1 MHFSRPLSS
10 TLTLMLVGALT
21 ACATSP
27 GQSLSTGTVGPALT
41 QPVAPVPVTQTARSE
56 TQTSEVP
63 TSDVVDEENRDPV
76 IIRGN
81 DRTHLAKPGS
91 GKPIKGPATSLKFEN
106 APSGEVVHVMLR
118 DMLKMDYVVHPP
130 LAGNITLNTR
140 GEVSAD
146 KALLLLETALQV
158 NGIVMAQDS
167 RGTYHVGTPE
177 SLKGVVA
184 APRLADSRGM
194 APGYGAI
201 IISPQYLG
209 VGEMAN
215 ILRPMVPAEAI
226 VRVDNVRNILVM
238 RGTRAEAEG
247 WMDIVKTFDV
257 NLLRGMS
264 VGVFP
269 LKHSSVED
277 VQAALNLLAGGSGAA
292 TGAPGAAPAQ
302 TPRPGAPA
310 QQAGRPGQAGQ
321 AAASAGGSVTEINPL
336 FGAVRIMPI
345 ERINAI
351 MVVTPRA
358 AYLDEI
364 RYWIEQ
370 FDRPNLNSAE
380 PQLFVYKVRN
390 GSADH
395 LAELLNGIYSG
406 TNAFGGPGATGATGV
421 APGLGGAA
429 GSTGRSA
436 TGGTNNLGR
445 YSTNQNTQRQSALSG
460 SRGGFGNSS
469 LGSSGGLGNNL
480 RGGAGAQN
488 TAAGAAGGAGIG
500 TVALS
505 DSVRVMA
512 DYINN
517 TLLIHAKPS
526 EYARIESTLKRLDIP
541 RAQVLI
547 EASIVE
553 VQLTEGMTIGT
564 KWNFKAGGAGYG
576 GAGGVGSNFGSNG
589 PSAVALDS
597 LTSTMQ
603 GSNVGSSL
611 ANGFTYVLRNS
622 ANPIALLQA
631 ESSTGNVRF
640 LSNPSLMVMDNH
652 TAAIS
657 VGEQIPVQTAS
668 YTNGTTSILTSNYEF
683 KDTGVIL
690 NITPQVN
697 SGNLV
702 TMEID
707 QEVTDLGT
715 FDDAAQRYR
724 FKQRTLSSKV
734 AVRSGETMVL
744 GGLVKTSDTK
754 SKGGLP
760 VLSSIPL
767 VGALFGTHKTVG
779 DRTELLLVITPRV
792 IRSDEEAR
800 EVSQELRDRMKGISD
815 SGWSTLGAPNSTPS
829 LPKPTISIPQ
839 EGQNQ

>member
-1 MHFSRPLSS
+1 MQFPRPLSS
-10 TLTLMLVGALT
+10 TLTLLLAGALT
-21 ACATSP
+21 ACASSP
-27 GQSLSTGTVGPALT
+27 GQSLSPGELGPALT
-41 QPVAPVPVTQTARSE
+41 QPTPPASAAPLAQSSSDAPSAPVA
-56 TQTSEVP
+56 VP
-63 TSDVVDEENRDPV
+63 TSDPVDVDNRDPV

-81 DRTHLAKPGS
+81 DRTHLAKAGS
-91 GKPIKGPATSLKFEN
+91 GKAITGPATALKFEN

-146 KALLLLETALQV
+146 KALLLLESALQV

-167 RGTYHVGTPE
+167 RGTFHVGTPDA
-177 SLKGVVA
+177 LKGVVS

-215 ILRPMVPAEAI
+215 ILRAMVPAEAI

-277 VQAALNLLAGGSGAA
+277 VQAALNLLAGGTGGGA
-292 TGAPGAAPAQ
+292 TGTAGAPAQ
-302 TPRPGAPA
+302 TPRPGAPS
-310 QQAGRPGQAGQ
+310 QARPGQGAQ
-321 AAASAGGSVTEINPL
+321 ANVGASNTVTEINPL

-390 GSADH
+390 GSANH
-395 LAELLNGIYSG
+395 LAELLNGIYGG
-406 TNAFGGPGATGATGV
+406 TNAFGPTGATGV

-429 GSTGRSA
+429 GTTGRS
-436 TGGTNNLGR
+436 GLNGTNNLGR
-445 YSTNQNTQRQSALSG
+445 NSGNQSMQRATMTG
-460 SRGGFGNSS
+460 SRTGTG
-469 LGSSGGLGNNL
+469 GGLGNSFGN
-480 RGGAGAQN
+480 RQSGGQIGAGIN
-488 TAAGAAGGAGIG
+488 GAGAAGGAGVSS
-500 TVALS
+500 VALS
-505 DSVRVMA
+505 DTVRVMA
-512 DYINN
+512 DHINN
-517 TLLIHAKPS
+517 TLLIHAKPA
-526 EYARIESTLKRLDIP
+526 EYQRIESTLKRLDIP

-547 EASIVE
+547 DASIVE
-553 VQLTEGMTIGT
+553 VALTDSLSFGA
-564 KWNFKAGGAGYG
+564 KWNFKAGGGGYG
-576 GAGGVGSNFGSNG
+576 GNGGVGRGAAPLATALTNMSDNLGSV
-589 PSAVALDS
+589 S
-597 LTSTMQ
+597 
-603 GSNVGSSL
+603 
-611 ANGFTYVLRNS
+611 NGFTYLLRNS
-622 ANPIALLQA
+622 SNPIALLEA
-631 ESSTGNVRF
+631 NSSNGNVRY

-652 TAAIS
+652 TASIS
-657 VGEQIPVQTAS
+657 VGDQIPVETAS
-668 YTNGTTSILTSNYEF
+668 YVNSSASTLLTNSYEF

-707 QEVTDLGT
+707 QEVTDLGNKVSVGNT
-715 FDDAAQRYR
+715 DRYT

-734 AVRSGETMVL
+734 AVRSGETLVL
-744 GGLVKTSDTK
+744 GGLIKDNVRNSK
-754 SKGGLP
+754 SGVPILSAIP
-760 VLSSIPL
+760 V
-767 VGALFGTHKTVG
+767 VGALFGTHG
-779 DRTELLLVITPRV
+779 SSANRTELLVILTPRV
-792 IRSDEEAR
+792 LRSDEDAR
-800 EVSQELRDRMKGISD
+800 AVSRELRERMRGL
-815 SGWSTLGAPNSTPS
+815 TLGQGGDSAPARP
-829 LPKPTISIPQ
+829 
-839 EGQNQ
+839 

>member
-10 TLTLMLVGALT
+10 TLTLMLAGALT

-41 QPVAPVPVTQTARSE
+41 QPVAPAPAAQTARGE
-56 TQTSEVP
+56 VQANDVP
-63 TSDVVDEENRDPV
+63 TSDIVDEENRDPV

-81 DRTHLAKPGS
+81 DRTHLAKPSS

-177 SLKGVVA
+177 SLKGVVS

-277 VQAALNLLAGGSGAA
+277 VQAALNLLAGGSGAS
-292 TGAPGAAPAQ
+292 TGAAGAAPAQ

-310 QQAGRPGQAGQ
+310 QQAGRPGQGQ
-321 AAASAGGSVTEINPL
+321 TAAAGAGGSVTEINPL

-406 TNAFGGPGATGATGV
+406 TNAFGAPGATGATGV

-429 GSTGRSA
+429 GTTGRSA
-436 TGGTNNLGR
+436 TTSTNNLGR
-445 YSTNQNTQRQSALSG
+445 YSGNQNTQRQSTLSG
-460 SRGGFGNSS
+460 SRSG

-488 TAAGAAGGAGIG
+488 GAGAGAAGGSGIG

-526 EYARIESTLKRLDIP
+526 EYARIETTLKRLDIP

-576 GAGGVGSNFGSNG
+576 GAGGVGSGFGSG
-589 PSAVALDS
+589 ASAVALDS

-631 ESSTGNVRF
+631 ESSTGNVRY

-657 VGEQIPVQTAS
+657 VGEQIPVETAS
-668 YTNGTTSILTSNYEF
+668 YTSGTTSSILTNSYEF

-707 QEVTDLGT
+707 QEVTDLGAYDSRT
-715 FDDAAQRYR
+715 QRYS
-724 FKQRTLSSKV
+724 FKQRTISSKV

-760 VLSSIPL
+760 ILSSIPL
-767 VGALFGTHKTVG
+767 VGALFGTHKSEG

-815 SGWSTLGAPNSTPS
+815 SGWPALGGSKSSPS

>member
-10 TLTLMLVGALT
+10 TLTLMLAGALT

-41 QPVAPVPVTQTARSE
+41 QPVPPAPVAQVARSE
-56 TQTSEVP
+56 AQASDVP
-63 TSDVVDEENRDPV
+63 TSDPVDEENRDPV

-81 DRTHLAKPGS
+81 DRTHLAKPSS

-177 SLKGVVA
+177 SLKGVVS

-292 TGAPGAAPAQ
+292 TGAAGAAPAQ

-321 AAASAGGSVTEINPL
+321 AAAGAGGSVTEINPL

-370 FDRPNLNSAE
+370 FDRPYLISAE
-380 PQLFVYKVRN
+380 PQLFVYKVRI

-429 GSTGRSA
+429 GTTGRSA
-436 TGGTNNLGR
+436 TTSTNNLGR
-445 YSTNQNTQRQSALSG
+445 YSGNQNTQRQSALSG
-460 SRGGFGNSS
+460 SRSGF
-469 LGSSGGLGNNL
+469 GSSGGLGSNL

-488 TAAGAAGGAGIG
+488 VAGAGAAGGSGIG

-526 EYARIESTLKRLDIP
+526 EYARIETTLKRLDIP

-553 VQLTEGMTIGT
+553 VQLTEGMSFGA

-576 GAGGVGSNFGSNG
+576 GAGGVGSTAFAAKALSSTING
-589 PSAVALDS
+589 
-597 LTSTMQ
+597 TS
-603 GSNVGSSL
+603 VGSSL

-622 ANPIALLQA
+622 ANPIAVLQA
-631 ESSTGNVRF
+631 ESSVGNVRY

-668 YTNGTTSILTSNYEF
+668 YTNGTTAILTNSYEF

-707 QEVTDLGT
+707 QEVTDLGAYDQRT
-715 FDDAAQRYR
+715 QRYS

-744 GGLVKTSDTK
+744 GGLVKSSDTK
-754 SKGGLP
+754 SNGGLP
-760 VLSSIPL
+760 ILSSIPL
-767 VGALFGTHKTVG
+767 VGALFGTHETKG

-815 SGWSTLGAPNSTPS
+815 SGWPALGGPKSSPS